1 MGERVLNELDKPK
14 RGYIPEVMRLDMT
27 RVQTDDGTL
36 YRATAKP
43 LGGRYVAVVDYGAM
57 ERELMR
63 EADQNANKP
72 PKGQSAPPSQW
83 LGDGEGNLDAAEMRL
98 LRQSLRLQPR
108 DISTALAA
116 VGRDA
121 PPGIVSRWEQNSQ
134 YGPPRE
140 VCDFLWACDRAVDAN
155 AAQVLEYAIAH
166 RSIPDRHGGKA
177 VEQFEGMGLEKYGL
191 IAEAFQSLQVA
202 AWDRAILIL
211 RARGLTLDLC
221 RRV

>member
-1 MGERVLNELDKPK
+1 MRGGKGERVLDYFKKPDPHGYK
-14 RGYIPEVMRLDMT
+14 RVARIPKDFKPD
-27 RVQTDDGTL
+27 QTET
-36 YRATAKP
+36 P
-43 LGGRYVAVVDYGAM
+43 VFGGRFVYEVASVSMDRILM
-57 ERELMR
+57 EEGN
-63 EADQNANKP
+63 QTPNQP
-72 PKGQSAPPSQW
+72 PKGQLAPLSQW

-121 PPGIVSRWEQNSQ
+121 PPQIVTKWEQNSQ

-155 AAQVLEYAIAH
+155 AAQVLEYAIEH
-166 RSIPDRHGGKA
+166 RSIPDRHGVKA
-177 VEQFEGMGLEKYGL
+177 VAQFEGMGLEKYGL

-221 RRV
+221 RRS